1 MTKDGGAES
10 PPSFFWPA
18 QPGGPLGQAMQSTLT
33 ALLQEA
39 DRLKATGQMEPA
51 LSLYRQAV
59 QRFPAEPV
67 ARHNLAA
74 TLGDLGRHD
83 EALEQAK
90 AALGAGLN
98 APETWLVRAR
108 AELGLLDLA
117 SAAES
122 YRAALALRPNLLAAQ
137 FEAAQL
143 AWMSTGDGEQALASL
158 RSAQRRADADPMLA
172 FVKAQAQEM
181 MGDVRGARESLQPL
195 VARAG
200 CAPAVL
206 AYAAHLEAL
215 LGRPDNAVALAEA
228 SLRAAPGDPGAV
240 EALTR
245 ALLAAGDGPT
255 ASEAAGHLLAA
266 QPLNQ
271 HAIALQATAWRMTGD
286 ARYRALFDYENLV
299 ASYPLPVPPGWES
312 LDAYVA
318 DVADELKAAHPF
330 RTHPFGHSVRG
341 GSQLPNVI
349 ARRTPALSALAGALM
364 APITLHLERLGQG
377 EDPVRRRN
385 RGRARFQGDWSVWLR
400 PGGHHVDHVH
410 QEGWLSTAC
419 HIELPPIV
427 GGGGREGWLRFGKP
441 GIPVGQDMEAEHWVR
456 PEPGRLVLF
465 PSYMWHGTEP
475 FGGERPRLTMA
486 FDLLPA

>member
-1 MTKDGGAES
+1 M
-10 PPSFFWPA
+10 
-18 QPGGPLGQAMQSTLT
+18 QPTLMD
-33 ALLQEA
+33 LLQEA
-39 DRLKATGQMEPA
+39 DRLKAAGQMEQA
-51 LSLYRQAV
+51 LSRYRQAV

-74 TLGDLGRHD
+74 ALGDLGRHE
-83 EALEQAK
+83 EALDSAK

-108 AELGLLDLA
+108 SELGLLDLT

-122 YRAALALRPNLLAAQ
+122 YRKVLALRPNFLAAQ

-143 AWMSTGDGEQALASL
+143 AWMSTGDSERALAGL
-158 RSAQRRADADPMLA
+158 RQAERRADADPMLP
-172 FVKAQAQEM
+172 FVKAQSQEM
-181 MGDVRGARESLQPL
+181 MGDVQGARASLEPL

-200 CAPAVL
+200 CSPTAL

-215 LGRPDNAVALAEA
+215 LGRPDAAIALAEA
-228 SLRAAPGDPGAV
+228 CLRAAPGDFGAV

-245 ALLAAGDGPT
+245 ALLAAGNGPG
-255 ASEAAGHLLAA
+255 ANEAAAHLVAA

-286 ARYRALFDYENLV
+286 ARYPALYDYERLV
-299 ASYPLPVPPGWES
+299 ASYQLATPSGWDS

-318 DVADELKAAHPF
+318 DLASELKAAHPF

-349 ARRTPALSALAGALM
+349 SRRTPALSALAGALM
-364 APITLHLERLGQG
+364 APIELHLERLGQG
-377 EDPVRRRN
+377 DDPLRRRN
-385 RGRARFQGDWSVWLR
+385 ARRARFQGDWSVWLR

-410 QEGWLSTAC
+410 HEGWLSTAC
-419 HIELPPIV
+419 HIELPAVV
-427 GGGGREGWLRFGKP
+427 GAGGRQGWLRFGKP
-441 GIPVGQDMEAEHWVR
+441 GIPVGRVMEAEHWVR

-475 FGGERPRLTMA
+475 FGGELPRLAVA

>member
-1 MTKDGGAES
+1 M
-10 PPSFFWPA
+10 
-18 QPGGPLGQAMQSTLT
+18 QPTLMD
-33 ALLQEA
+33 LLQEA
-39 DRLKATGQMEPA
+39 GRLKAAGQLEQA
-51 LSLYRQAV
+51 LSRYRQAV

-74 TLGDLGRHD
+74 TLGDLGRHE
-83 EALEQAK
+83 EALDSAK

-108 AELGLLDLA
+108 SELALLDLA
-117 SAAES
+117 SAAAS
-122 YRAALALRPNLLAAQ
+122 YRRVLALRPNSLAAQ

-143 AWMSTGDGEQALASL
+143 AWMTTGDREHALAGL
-158 RSAQRRADADPMLA
+158 RQAERRADADPMLA

-181 MGDVRGARESLQPL
+181 MGDVQGARASLEPL
-195 VARAG
+195 VAHAG
-200 CAPAVL
+200 STPVAL

-215 LGRPDNAVALAEA
+215 LGRPDAAIALAEA

-245 ALLAAGDGPT
+245 ALLAAGDGPG
-255 ASEAAGHLLAA
+255 ASEAAGHLVAA

-286 ARYRALFDYENLV
+286 ARYHSLYDYERLV
-299 ASYPLPVPPGWES
+299 ASYQLAIPSGWDS

-318 DVADELKAAHPF
+318 DLASELKAAHPF
-330 RTHPFGHSVRG
+330 RAHPFGHSVRG
-341 GSQLPNVI
+341 GSQLPDVLS
-349 ARRTPALSALAGALM
+349 RRSPALSALPGALM
-364 APITLHLERLGQG
+364 VPITLHLERLGQG
-377 EDPVRRRN
+377 SDPVRRRN
-385 RGRARFQGDWSVWLR
+385 VGRARFQGDWSVWLW

-419 HIELPPIV
+419 HIELPAVV
-427 GGGGREGWLRFGKP
+427 GAGGREGWLRFGKP
-441 GIPVGQDMEAEHWVR
+441 GIPVGREMEAEHWAC

-475 FGGERPRLTMA
+475 FGGDMPRLTVA

>member
-1 MTKDGGAES
+1 M
-10 PPSFFWPA
+10 
-18 QPGGPLGQAMQSTLT
+18 QPTLMN
-33 ALLQEA
+33 LLQEA
-39 DRLKATGQMEPA
+39 DRLKAAGQLERA
-51 LSLYRQAV
+51 LSSYRQAV

-83 EALEQAK
+83 EALDSAK

-108 AELGLLDLA
+108 SELGLLDLA

-122 YRAALALRPNLLAAQ
+122 YRRVLALRPNFLAAQ

-143 AWMSTGDGEQALASL
+143 AWMTTGNSEHALTGLRQAEG
-158 RSAQRRADADPMLA
+158 RQDADPMLP

-181 MGDVRGARESLQPL
+181 MGDVRGARASLEPL

-200 CAPAVL
+200 CTPAVL

-215 LGRPDNAVALAEA
+215 LGRPDTAVALAEA
-228 SLRAAPGDPGAV
+228 CLRAAPGDPGAV

-245 ALLAAGDGPT
+245 ALLAAGNGPG
-255 ASEAAGHLLAA
+255 ASEAASCLAAA

-271 HAIALQATAWRMTGD
+271 QAIALQATAWRMTGD
-286 ARYRALFDYENLV
+286 ARYHALYDYERMV
-299 ASYPLPVPPGWES
+299 ASYQLVTPPGWGS
-312 LDAYVA
+312 LDAYVTDLA
-318 DVADELKAAHPF
+318 TELKAAHPF

-341 GSQLPNVI
+341 GSQLPNVLS
-349 ARRTPALSALAGALM
+349 RRSPALSALAGALM
-364 APITLHLERLGQG
+364 APIALHLERLGPG
-377 EDPVRRRN
+377 GDPLRQRST
-385 RGRARFQGDWSVWLR
+385 GRARFQGDWSVWLH

-419 HIELPPIV
+419 HIELPAVV
-427 GGGGREGWLRFGKP
+427 GAGGREGWLRFGKP
-441 GIPVGQDMEAEHWVR
+441 GIPVGRDMEAEHWIR

-475 FGGERPRLTMA
+475 FSGERPRLSVA